1 MARYG
6 PNSAAVTYA
15 SQSIADVTVI
25 GDLERLARMAEI
37 TPIGAVAETHAFIGV
52 TGMPPVTLE
61 APYSDDSNLLRDK
74 VDDTG
79 LGGTATLLI
88 TFGGTK
94 TMSVSTIVTAIRR
107 NISRGNLTMFA
118 VDLQPTGTVTEA

>member
-6 PNSAAVTYA
+6 PADAAVTYS
-15 SQSIADVTVI
+15 SQAISDVTVI
-25 GDLERLARMAEI
+25 GNIERMARNQEI
-37 TPIGAVAETHAFIGV
+37 TPIGASAETHAYIGV
-52 TGMPPVTLE
+52 TGMGIVTLE
-61 APYSDDSNLLRDK
+61 APYSDDSNNLRDK
-74 VDDTG
+74 ADDVG

-94 TMSVSTIVTAIRR
+94 TVSVSTIQVAQRR
-107 NISRGNLTMFA
+107 NIQRGSLTVFQ